1 MKNLF
6 WRSAF
11 AVLTAMTL
19 LLSGCTQ
26 VAVSQ
31 EQIND
36 AIAAEIA
43 KQPPAFE
50 FPVSLSGNGELV
62 FDAKGLLASATLM
75 LVGESETE
83 PEGYADIFLILNG
96 QLMMQIF
103 GQRIGLEVDALPHVR
118 SQLTLRDEALYLK
131 NPQLLD
137 LDLKMPSSGLVS
149 PTVTPA
155 IKAELSQLIA
165 NHFENTPVFKLS
177 EIDHPMGTAVKSVT
191 IVDEGLVFSL

>member
-6 WRSAF
+6 WRGTF

-75 LVGESETE
+75 LVGESAAE